1 MFHWSPLS
9 TPPAG
14 EKQYRIQYTAIS
26 CTIIETNSNRCD
38 HVFPIRPAA
47 ALDSNYADYAV
58 VKTAVFRCSSSWQQL
73 SAAVV
78 TAASALIAAAL
89 SEVTV
94 ASAIYVEVLQWWHVT
109 AASAEV
115 TATLLYMRGQ
125 LRQPSMLKYWLV
137 VTPALSAG
145 TVASDCLCWSA
156 AEETAASSV
165 VTTALS
171 AVLASVCCSSYWL
184 SWGIADASAAQSHAS
199 DLLQWLLYKL
209 RVALLLCW

>member
-1 MFHWSPLS
+1 MYFPSGQQLLL
-9 TPPAG
+9 
-14 EKQYRIQYTAIS
+14 TA
-26 CTIIETNSNRCD
+26 TM
-38 HVFPIRPAA
+38 H
-47 ALDSNYADYAV
+47 YADYAV

-125 LRQPSMLKYWLV
+125 LRQPSMLKWSTGYTCFICRDSCV
-137 VTPALSAG
+137 RLSMLKCCRG
-145 TVASDCLCWSA
+145 DSCVICGYNCFICCISFRL
-156 AEETAASSV
+156 
-165 VTTALS
+165 LLQL
-171 AVLASVCCSSYWL
+171 LAQLGYSRCFCCSIS
-184 SWGIADASAAQSHAS
+184 
-199 DLLQWLLYKL
+199 
-209 RVALLLCW
+209 C

>member
-58 VKTAVFRCSSSWQQL
+58 VKTAVFLCSSSWQQL

-78 TAASALIAAAL
+78 TAGSALIAATL

-94 ASAIYVEVLQWWHVT
+94 ASAIYCMLKCCSGDSCFSRGYSCFTVSART
-109 AASAEV
+109 AASAGYAEV
-115 TATLLYMRGQ
+115 L
-125 LRQPSMLKYWLV
+125 

-199 DLLQWLLYKL
+199 ALLQWLLYKL

>member
-58 VKTAVFRCSSSWQQL
+58 VKTAVSRCSSSWQQL

-115 TATLLYMRGQ
+115 TATLLWVYMRGQ
-125 LRQPSMLKYWLV
+125 LRQPSMLKYWL
-137 VTPALSAG
+137 
-145 TVASDCLCWSA
+145 
-156 AEETAASSV
+156 
-165 VTTALS
+165 
-171 AVLASVCCSSYWL
+171 
-184 SWGIADASAAQSHAS
+184 H
-199 DLLQWLLYKL
+199 LLYPQGQL
-209 RVALLLCW
+209 RQIVYAEVLQRRQLRHLWLQLLYLLY